1 MGKEVMAYI
10 CGEINP
16 KTKQECQEIV
26 KTINGLCWKHQ
37 DKCKHIINNVKVE
50 YEFYFLDS
58 YGNTYNEIVDE
69 TILTVW
75 HHQFCF
81 CGAKLDKVEI
91 LEINLRQ
98 LHNYL
103 IADDV
108 RAEML
113 LEEISKHNN
122 SYDDE

>member
-1 MGKEVMAYI
+1 MITTRKYFNKE
-10 CGEINP
+10 
-16 KTKQECQEIV
+16 
-26 KTINGLCWKHQ
+26 
-37 DKCKHIINNVKVE
+37 VE

-69 TILTVW
+69 TSLVVW
-75 HHQFCF
+75 HYPFCF
-81 CGAKLDKVEI
+81 CGARLDKVRM